1 MANLLNST
9 PSLAKEQLQ
18 AQGSLNFLNNKRSQ
32 LSLIL
37 PQTRENCLS
46 VSSLDKADLLV
57 LGLDDAIYL
66 ELTREYTEPD
76 FIQASTT
83 YRLSAQY
90 TFLNQKMR
98 SNSPDSICYIINK
111 VLKSA

>member
-9 PSLAKEQLQ
+9 PSLAKEQLW

-46 VSSLDKADLLV
+46 ISSLDKADLLV
-57 LGLDDAIYL
+57 LGLDDAIYV
-66 ELTREYTEPD
+66 ELT
-76 FIQASTT
+76 
-83 YRLSAQY
+83 
-90 TFLNQKMR
+90 
-98 SNSPDSICYIINK
+98 
-111 VLKSA
+111 